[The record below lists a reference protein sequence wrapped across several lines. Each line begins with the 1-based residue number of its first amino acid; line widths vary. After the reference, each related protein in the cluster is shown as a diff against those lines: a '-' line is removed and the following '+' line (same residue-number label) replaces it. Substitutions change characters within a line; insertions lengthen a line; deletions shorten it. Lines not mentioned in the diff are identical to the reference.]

1 MEQDLLENQPKAD
14 PPRAELEAMSKKIDE
29 IYKLTNKTWKLFFW
43 TMVGTVVMFVLPL
56 IALAFVIP
64 YFLRNVTAGLNGL

>member
-1 MEQDLLENQPKAD
+1 MLEKLNQLEQKVEETRVLAQ
-14 PPRAELEAMSKKIDE
+14 
-29 IYKLTNKTWKLFFW
+29 KTWRLFFW

-64 YFLRNVTAGLNGL
+64 YFLKSVTAGLNGL

>member
-1 MEQDLLENQPKAD
+1 MEQDILEKLNQ
-14 PPRAELEAMSKKIDE
+14 LEQKIE
-29 IYKLTNKTWKLFFW
+29 ETHFLVQKTWRLFFW

-64 YFLRNVTAGLNGL
+64 YFLKTLNSTLGI

>member
-1 MEQDLLENQPKAD
+1 MEQDLLEKLDQM
-14 PPRAELEAMSKKIDE
+14 EQKIE
-29 IYKLTNKTWKLFFW
+29 ETRVLAQKTWKLFFW

-64 YFLRNVTAGLNGL
+64 YFLKTLNSTLGI

>member
-1 MEQDLLENQPKAD
+1 MEQDLLDKLNQ
-14 PPRAELEAMSKKIDE
+14 LEQKVEETHILAQ
-29 IYKLTNKTWKLFFW
+29 KTWKLFFW

>member
-1 MEQDLLENQPKAD
+1 LNQLEQKVEETHILAQ
-14 PPRAELEAMSKKIDE
+14 
-29 IYKLTNKTWKLFFW
+29 KTWKLFFW

>member
-1 MEQDLLENQPKAD
+1 MEQDLRDKLDQMEQKIEETRKLAD
-14 PPRAELEAMSKKIDE
+14 KTYKI
-29 IYKLTNKTWKLFFW
+29 ILW

-64 YFLRNVTAGLNGL
+64 YFLKTLNSTLGI

>member
-1 MEQDLLENQPKAD
+1 MEQDLLEKLNQ
-14 PPRAELEAMSKKIDE
+14 LEQKVEETHVLAQ
-29 IYKLTNKTWKLFFW
+29 KTWKLFFW

-64 YFLRNVTAGLNGL
+64 YFLKNVTAGLNGL

>member
-1 MEQDLLENQPKAD
+1 MEQDLLEKLNQ
-14 PPRAELEAMSKKIDE
+14 LEQKVEETRILAQ
-29 IYKLTNKTWKLFFW
+29 KTWGLFFW

-64 YFLRNVTAGLNGL
+64 LFLKTLNSTLGI